1 MERLIQA
8 HGGYRNLKSFQ
19 VSQLVYDVTLRF
31 CDRYVDR
38 RSRTHD
44 QMVQAA
50 RSGVQNIA
58 EGSQASGTSKKTEL
72 KLTNVARASLEE
84 LGLDYEDFLR
94 QRALPMWPRND
105 SRRDALIRSRPCNAD
120 EVAEWARRVLRSTST
135 GPPAEI
141 VANGV
146 LALIAVA
153 KSLLDRQIAAQAR
166 AFEEEGGF
174 TERLYR
180 VRAAARRQK

>member
-1 MERLIQA
+1 VNRRADGPEPLVPA
-8 HGGYRNLKSFQ
+8 HGGYRRLISFQ
-19 VSQLVYDVTLRF
+19 VAQLVYDVTVRF
-31 CDRYVDR
+31 CDRYVER

-84 LGLDYEDFLR
+84 LRLDYEDFLR
-94 QRALPMWPRND
+94 QRGLARWD
-105 SRRDALIRSRPCNAD
+105 RRDLRRQRLI
-120 EVAEWARRVLRSTST
+120 
-135 GPPAEI
+135 
-141 VANGV
+141 
-146 LALIAVA
+146 
-153 KSLLDRQIAAQAR
+153 DRQLAAQAR
-166 AFEEEGGF
+166 AFEQEGGF

-180 VRAAARRQK
+180 VRTQRRKDPR